1 MAASSSSPAS
11 SMSLLPPSS
20 PPSSHTSSYTGEWE
34 YDVFLCFRGD
44 TRFGFTSHLMKALTD
59 KQIKT
64 FIDNKLEKTE
74 SIDELISI
82 LQRSAL
88 SVVVFS
94 KKFADSVW
102 CLDEVVTIARR
113 MVEFGHRVLPVFLK
127 VDPSDVT
134 DDSGSYA
141 TTMDCKYKGRSTY
154 SEDKKRWMDALEAV
168 ANCAGHTSQAIKIE
182 SELIERIVEDV
193 QKRLIDMSPSIK
205 SANLV
210 GMGSR
215 ILELERLL
223 AIDTLDDTRIIGL
236 WGMGGVGKTTLA
248 EACYKRIISSNKG
261 IKYCFIGSIAEKCGK
276 WHGGEGM
283 VNELYSSLLSE
294 NIIDR
299 QHLDISYRRGRLSR
313 SRVFIVLD
321 DVETP
326 SQLEQILLGDV
337 IMNPAELF
345 APGSRI
351 IVTTRDKRVLDYAKA
366 MIYNVAGLN
375 DIESIE
381 LFSLRAFRQH
391 QPPHDWVD
399 LSRLAAS
406 YCRGNPLALTILGGT
421 LFGQDQHY
429 WRSFLSELKLT
440 QNPNVRD
447 ILRKSYDKLG
457 AEEKKIFLDVACLL
471 HGISRS
477 RLIGYM
483 VTMHPSAFAKVKD
496 LIDRSLLTCV
506 SGENIEV
513 HDLLK
518 EMAWNIVNE
527 ESKLQKRSRLVDPD
541 DIHKLL
547 TTLEVKYWPT
557 LLLNPFKAV
566 DTFLRRRKKRKVVDM
581 DWKGYNPLE
590 EHRTTEGISLELYK
604 AKKMYLEADA
614 FDGMNSLTFLKIWSH
629 SVLNNKIHLPYGG
642 LNSLPDG
649 LRFLQWDGYPAKS
662 LPSKFRPQYLVHLI
676 IHESPI
682 RRCWEGYDQPQLVN
696 LMVLDLSRCRNLIDI
711 PDISRSSNLEEL
723 RLSKCES
730 LVEVPSHV
738 QYLTKLIT
746 LDLRDCINLKL
757 LPPKLD
763 SKLLKHVRMSECLK
777 VMHCPEMN
785 SKELVK
791 LDLDETSL
799 VELPNAIYNV
809 KKDGVLRL
817 YGKNI
822 TKFPAITTSL
832 KKYMLGHTSIREMD
846 YHHHQGSSDLV
857 LPRFAKLGLY
867 GNSQL
872 KSLPKSVWNMVS
884 NSLVIYGSP
893 LIESLPEILEPVN
906 GLTYLSI
913 WNCGGLKTL
922 PSNFGNIKSLTWLY
936 LSSSGITSLPSSI
949 QELQQ
954 LTVIDLRD
962 CRSLVSIPSGIHKL
976 PKLSDLCL
984 KGCVS
989 IRSLPSSI
997 YKLSKLSSLSLKGCV
1012 SIRSLPELPPNL
1024 KELDVSGCKSLQA
1037 LPSNTFSGKKNTLQ
1051 EDEERKQKTSQN
1063 QAREASLPLSLKVL
1077 NAYGCKSLRTL
1088 SSCIQNHNLSQIKWN
1103 FGDCVKL
1110 DLDMCSMLF
1119 NKFIDDVMNSA
1130 ANYSPWLLLPTK
1142 YDTVNAGKNGS
1153 SDNNSLA
1160 TTTFSHPQNLKGLI
1174 YYTFLHDD
1182 CFTDCVSCLPRA
1194 ALSVECH
1201 SPNAN
1206 GVGKGTFLSYC
1217 YCLSSYDNKEDPSKP
1232 RSYLLVW
1239 YDWDVMRK
1247 EIMNVATAKFKFQ
1260 ATYEGYSQQGGKVQ
1274 VPILITSCGVIPV
1287 YRGSLEGD
1295 KEITVKMNWVEN

>member
-102 CLDEVVTIARR
+102 CLDEV
-113 MVEFGHRVLPVFLK
+113 
-127 VDPSDVT
+127 
-134 DDSGSYA
+134 
-141 TTMDCKYKGRSTY
+141 
-154 SEDKKRWMDALEAV
+154 
-168 ANCAGHTSQAIKIE
+168 
-182 SELIERIVEDV
+182 
-193 QKRLIDMSPSIK
+193 
-205 SANLV
+205 
-210 GMGSR
+210 
-215 ILELERLL
+215 
-223 AIDTLDDTRIIGL
+223 
-236 WGMGGVGKTTLA
+236 
-248 EACYKRIISSNKG
+248 
-261 IKYCFIGSIAEKCGK
+261 
-276 WHGGEGM
+276 
-283 VNELYSSLLSE
+283 
-294 NIIDR
+294 
-299 QHLDISYRRGRLSR
+299 
-313 SRVFIVLD
+313 
-321 DVETP
+321 
-326 SQLEQILLGDV
+326 ILLGDV

-763 SKLLKHVRMSECLK
+763 SK
-777 VMHCPEMN
+777 
-785 SKELVK
+785 
-791 LDLDETSL
+791 
-799 VELPNAIYNV
+799 
-809 KKDGVLRL
+809 
-817 YGKNI
+817 
-822 TKFPAITTSL
+822 
-832 KKYMLGHTSIREMD
+832 
-846 YHHHQGSSDLV
+846 
-857 LPRFAKLGLY
+857 
-867 GNSQL
+867 
-872 KSLPKSVWNMVS
+872 
-884 NSLVIYGSP
+884 
-893 LIESLPEILEPVN
+893 
-906 GLTYLSI
+906 
-913 WNCGGLKTL
+913 
-922 PSNFGNIKSLTWLY
+922 
-936 LSSSGITSLPSSI
+936 
-949 QELQQ
+949 
-954 LTVIDLRD
+954 
-962 CRSLVSIPSGIHKL
+962 SLVSIPSGIHKL

-1037 LPSNTFSGKKNTLQ
+1037 LPSNTSPTVRCCSAERLNKTAVSGKKNTLQ

-1063 QAREASLPLSLKVL
+1063 QAREASVRMIKHRSD
-1077 NAYGCKSLRTL
+1077 AYADDLERVHDGG
-1088 SSCIQNHNLSQIKWN
+1088 NLW
-1103 FGDCVKL
+1103 
-1110 DLDMCSMLF
+1110 
-1119 NKFIDDVMNSA
+1119 
-1130 ANYSPWLLLPTK
+1130 
-1142 YDTVNAGKNGS
+1142 
-1153 SDNNSLA
+1153 
-1160 TTTFSHPQNLKGLI
+1160 
-1174 YYTFLHDD
+1174 
-1182 CFTDCVSCLPRA
+1182 
-1194 ALSVECH
+1194 
-1201 SPNAN
+1201 
-1206 GVGKGTFLSYC
+1206 
-1217 YCLSSYDNKEDPSKP
+1217 
-1232 RSYLLVW
+1232 
-1239 YDWDVMRK
+1239 
-1247 EIMNVATAKFKFQ
+1247 
-1260 ATYEGYSQQGGKVQ
+1260 
-1274 VPILITSCGVIPV
+1274 
-1287 YRGSLEGD
+1287 
-1295 KEITVKMNWVEN
+1295 

>member
-102 CLDEVVTIARR
+102 CLDEV
-113 MVEFGHRVLPVFLK
+113 
-127 VDPSDVT
+127 
-134 DDSGSYA
+134 
-141 TTMDCKYKGRSTY
+141 
-154 SEDKKRWMDALEAV
+154 
-168 ANCAGHTSQAIKIE
+168 
-182 SELIERIVEDV
+182 
-193 QKRLIDMSPSIK
+193 
-205 SANLV
+205 
-210 GMGSR
+210 
-215 ILELERLL
+215 
-223 AIDTLDDTRIIGL
+223 
-236 WGMGGVGKTTLA
+236 
-248 EACYKRIISSNKG
+248 
-261 IKYCFIGSIAEKCGK
+261 
-276 WHGGEGM
+276 
-283 VNELYSSLLSE
+283 
-294 NIIDR
+294 
-299 QHLDISYRRGRLSR
+299 
-313 SRVFIVLD
+313 
-321 DVETP
+321 
-326 SQLEQILLGDV
+326 ILLGDV

-527 ESKLQKRSRLVDPD
+527 ESKLQKRSSGMD
-541 DIHKLL
+541 
-547 TTLEVKYWPT
+547 TLQNLSHQNFV
-557 LLLNPFKAV
+557 LN
-566 DTFLRRRKKRKVVDM
+566 TSS
-581 DWKGYNPLE
+581 
-590 EHRTTEGISLELYK
+590 ISLYTK
-604 AKKMYLEADA
+604 
-614 FDGMNSLTFLKIWSH
+614 
-629 SVLNNKIHLPYGG
+629 
-642 LNSLPDG
+642 
-649 LRFLQWDGYPAKS
+649 
-662 LPSKFRPQYLVHLI
+662 
-676 IHESPI
+676 
-682 RRCWEGYDQPQLVN
+682 
-696 LMVLDLSRCRNLIDI
+696 
-711 PDISRSSNLEEL
+711 
-723 RLSKCES
+723 
-730 LVEVPSHV
+730 V
-738 QYLTKLIT
+738 QFE
-746 LDLRDCINLKL
+746 D
-757 LPPKLD
+757 
-763 SKLLKHVRMSECLK
+763 VG
-777 VMHCPEMN
+777 
-785 SKELVK
+785 
-791 LDLDETSL
+791 
-799 VELPNAIYNV
+799 
-809 KKDGVLRL
+809 KD
-817 YGKNI
+817 
-822 TKFPAITTSL
+822 
-832 KKYMLGHTSIREMD
+832 M
-846 YHHHQGSSDLV
+846 
-857 LPRFAKLGLY
+857 
-867 GNSQL
+867 
-872 KSLPKSVWNMVS
+872 
-884 NSLVIYGSP
+884 
-893 LIESLPEILEPVN
+893 
-906 GLTYLSI
+906 
-913 WNCGGLKTL
+913 
-922 PSNFGNIKSLTWLY
+922 IK
-936 LSSSGITSLPSSI
+936 
-949 QELQQ
+949 
-954 LTVIDLRD
+954 
-962 CRSLVSIPSGIHKL
+962 SLVSIPSGIHKL

-1037 LPSNTFSGKKNTLQ
+1037 LPSNTSPTVRCCSAERLNKTAVSGKKNTLQ

>member
-1 MAASSSSPAS
+1 MASSSSPAS

-20 PPSSHTSSYTGEWE
+20 LPSSHTSSYVGEWE

-44 TRFGFTSHLMKALTD
+44 TRFGFTSHLMKALSD
-59 KQIKT
+59 NQIKT

-94 KKFADSVW
+94 EKFADSIS

-113 MVEFGHRVLPVFLK
+113 MSKFGHRVLPVFCK

-141 TTMDCKYKGRSTY
+141 TTIDREYKDRSTY
-154 SEDKKRWMDALEAV
+154 SEDKKRWMDALKAV

-182 SELIERIVEDV
+182 SDLIEAIVKDV
-193 QKRLIDMSPSIK
+193 QKRLEDMSPSIK

-215 ILELERLL
+215 ILEVERLL
-223 AIDTLDDTRIIGL
+223 AMDTLDDTRIIGL

-294 NIIDR
+294 NIVDR
-299 QHLDISYRRGRLSR
+299 QYLDISYRRGRLSR

-391 QPPHDWVD
+391 QPSHDWVD
-399 LSRLAAS
+399 LSHLAAS
-406 YCRGNPLALTILGGT
+406 YCVGNPLALIILGGA

-429 WRSFLSELKLT
+429 WRSFLSELKLI
-440 QNPNVRD
+440 QNPNVGD
-447 ILRKSYDKLG
+447 ILTKSYDKLG
-457 AEEKKIFLDVACLL
+457 TEEKKIFLDVACLL

-483 VTMHPSAFAKVKD
+483 VTMHPSAYAKVKD

-506 SGENIEV
+506 SGEIEEKIVV

-527 ESKLQKRSRLVDPD
+527 EPKLHKRSRLVDPD

-547 TTLEVKYWPT
+547 TTREVRYWPT
-557 LLLNPFKAV
+557 LLLNPFKV
-566 DTFLRRRKKRKVVDM
+566 GETFLRRRKKRKVIDM

-590 EHRTTEGISLELYK
+590 EHRTTEGISLDMTK

-629 SVLNNKIHLPYGG
+629 YVLNNKIHFPYGG

-649 LRFLQWDGYPAKS
+649 LRWLEWFGYPAKS
-662 LPSKFRPQYLVHLI
+662 LPSKFCPQHLVHLI
-676 IHESPI
+676 IRYSPI
-682 RRCWEGYDQPQLVN
+682 QRCWEGYDQPQLVN
-696 LMVLDLSRCRNLIDI
+696 LMVLDLSCCRNLIAI
-711 PDISRSSNLEEL
+711 PNISRSSNLEEL
-723 RLSKCES
+723 LLSECKS

-746 LDLRDCINLKL
+746 LDLSYCKNLKR

-763 SKLLKHVRMSECLK
+763 SKLLKHVRMSKCFK
-777 VMHCPEMN
+777 VMHCPEIN
-785 SKELVK
+785 SKELVV
-791 LDLDETSL
+791 LNLYETSL

-809 KKDGVLRL
+809 KKDGVLYL

-822 TKFPAITTSL
+822 TKFPAVTTSL
-832 KKYMLGHTSIREMD
+832 KEYQLGHTSIREMD
-846 YHHHQGSSDLV
+846 LHDYHQASSEL
-857 LPRFAKLGLY
+857 LPRFRELHLF

-872 KSLPKSVWNMVS
+872 KSLPESVWSMVS
-884 NSLVIYGSP
+884 YRLRICGNP
-893 LIESLPEILEPVN
+893 LIESLPEISEPVN
-906 GLTYLSI
+906 GLTDLHI
-913 WNCGGLKTL
+913 TNCGGLKSL
-922 PSNFGNIKSLTWLY
+922 PSNLGNIKSLTWLD
-936 LSSSGITSLPSSI
+936 LSETGITSLPSSI

-954 LTVIDLRD
+954 LTSIDLR
-962 CRSLVSIPSGIHKL
+962 CCKSLVSIPSGIHKL
-976 PKLSDLCL
+976 SKLSNLDLQ
-984 KGCVS
+984 GCVS
-989 IRSLPSSI
+989 
-997 YKLSKLSSLSLKGCV
+997 V
-1012 SIRSLPELPPNL
+1012 RSLPELPPNL
-1024 KELDVSGCKSLQA
+1024 ERLDRYNLVCSRSEIPDWFTYKSEDCIVKVELPLLKHSDQPMLKAIAFGFVYFLQHGHGYHPVDMECECEVDNTTVASWSFDILVYNVNESL
-1037 LPSNTFSGKKNTLQ
+1037 SGKL
-1051 EDEERKQKTSQN
+1051 
-1063 QAREASLPLSLKVL
+1063 
-1077 NAYGCKSLRTL
+1077 
-1088 SSCIQNHNLSQIKWN
+1088 
-1103 FGDCVKL
+1103 
-1110 DLDMCSMLF
+1110 
-1119 NKFIDDVMNSA
+1119 
-1130 ANYSPWLLLPTK
+1130 WL
-1142 YDTVNAGKNGS
+1142 AF
-1153 SDNNSLA
+1153 DNNL
-1160 TTTFSHPQNLKGLI
+1160 LG
-1174 YYTFLHDD
+1174 
-1182 CFTDCVSCLPRA
+1182 
-1194 ALSVECH
+1194 H
-1201 SPNAN
+1201 SPCE
-1206 GVGKGTFLSYC
+1206 GKGDEAWHVKYAGLAVS
-1217 YCLSSYDNKEDPSKP
+1217 
-1232 RSYLLVW
+1232 
-1239 YDWDVMRK
+1239 
-1247 EIMNVATAKFKFQ
+1247 FKFRFSEE
-1260 ATYEGYSQQGGKVQ
+1260 AK
-1274 VPILITSCGVIPV
+1274 IKACGVSLV
-1287 YRGSLEGD
+1287 Y
-1295 KEITVKMNWVEN
+1295 

>member
-1 MAASSSSPAS
+1 MASSSSPAS

-20 PPSSHTSSYTGEWE
+20 LPSSHTSSYVGEWE

-44 TRFGFTSHLMKALTD
+44 TRFGFTSHLMKALSD
-59 KQIKT
+59 NQIKT

-94 KKFADSVW
+94 EKFADSIS

-113 MVEFGHRVLPVFLK
+113 MSKFGHRVLPVFCK

-141 TTMDCKYKGRSTY
+141 TTIDREYKDRSTY
-154 SEDKKRWMDALEAV
+154 SEDKKRWMDALKAV

-182 SELIERIVEDV
+182 SDLIEAIVKDV
-193 QKRLIDMSPSIK
+193 QKRLEDMSPSIK

-215 ILELERLL
+215 ILEVERLL
-223 AIDTLDDTRIIGL
+223 AMDTLDDTRIIGL

-294 NIIDR
+294 NIVDR
-299 QHLDISYRRGRLSR
+299 QYLDISYRRGRLSR

-391 QPPHDWVD
+391 QPSHDWVD
-399 LSRLAAS
+399 LSHLAAS
-406 YCRGNPLALTILGGT
+406 YCVGNPLALIILGGA

-429 WRSFLSELKLT
+429 WRSFLSELKLI
-440 QNPNVRD
+440 QNPNVGD
-447 ILRKSYDKLG
+447 ILTKSYDKLG
-457 AEEKKIFLDVACLL
+457 TEEKKIFLDVACLL

-483 VTMHPSAFAKVKD
+483 VTMHPSAYAKVKD

-506 SGENIEV
+506 SGEIEEKIVV

-527 ESKLQKRSRLVDPD
+527 EPKLHKRSRLVDPD

-547 TTLEVKYWPT
+547 TTRE
-557 LLLNPFKAV
+557 
-566 DTFLRRRKKRKVVDM
+566 
-581 DWKGYNPLE
+581 
-590 EHRTTEGISLELYK
+590 
-604 AKKMYLEADA
+604 
-614 FDGMNSLTFLKIWSH
+614 
-629 SVLNNKIHLPYGG
+629 
-642 LNSLPDG
+642 
-649 LRFLQWDGYPAKS
+649 
-662 LPSKFRPQYLVHLI
+662 
-676 IHESPI
+676 
-682 RRCWEGYDQPQLVN
+682 PQLVN
-696 LMVLDLSRCRNLIDI
+696 LMVLDLSCCRNLIAI
-711 PDISRSSNLEEL
+711 PNISRSSNLEEL
-723 RLSKCES
+723 LLSECKS

-746 LDLRDCINLKL
+746 LDLSYCKNLKR

-763 SKLLKHVRMSECLK
+763 SKLLKHVRMSKCFK
-777 VMHCPEMN
+777 VMHCPEIN
-785 SKELVK
+785 SKELVV
-791 LDLDETSL
+791 LNLYETSL

-809 KKDGVLRL
+809 KKDGVLYL

-822 TKFPAITTSL
+822 TKFPAVTTSL
-832 KKYMLGHTSIREMD
+832 KEYQLGHTSIREMD
-846 YHHHQGSSDLV
+846 LHDYHQASSEL
-857 LPRFAKLGLY
+857 LPRFRELHLF

-872 KSLPKSVWNMVS
+872 KSLPESVWSMVS
-884 NSLVIYGSP
+884 YRLRICGNP
-893 LIESLPEILEPVN
+893 LIESLPEISEPVN
-906 GLTYLSI
+906 GLTDLHI
-913 WNCGGLKTL
+913 TNCGGLKSL
-922 PSNFGNIKSLTWLY
+922 PSNLGNIKSLTWLD
-936 LSSSGITSLPSSI
+936 LSETGITSLPSSI

-954 LTVIDLRD
+954 LTSIDLR
-962 CRSLVSIPSGIHKL
+962 CCKSLVSIPSGIHKL
-976 PKLSDLCL
+976 SKLSNLDLQ
-984 KGCVS
+984 GCVS
-989 IRSLPSSI
+989 
-997 YKLSKLSSLSLKGCV
+997 V
-1012 SIRSLPELPPNL
+1012 RSLPELPPNL
-1024 KELDVSGCKSLQA
+1024 ERLDRYNLVCSRSEIPDWFTYKSEDCIVKVELPLLKHSDQPMLKAIAFGFVYFLQHGHGYHPVDMECECEVDNTTVASWSFDILVYNVNESL
-1037 LPSNTFSGKKNTLQ
+1037 SGKLWLAFDNNLLGHSPC
-1051 EDEERKQKTSQN
+1051 EDLACLSEMILDCCTSLGSLPDTIHKLPDLHILHLFGCCQLIYLP
-1063 QAREASLPLSLKVL
+1063 QLPLSLKVL

>member
-1 MAASSSSPAS
+1 MAAASSSSPAS

-20 PPSSHTSSYTGEWE
+20 PPSSHSSSYTGEWE

-44 TRFGFTSHLMKALTD
+44 DTRFGFTSHLMKALSD
-59 KQIKT
+59 NQIKT

-94 KKFADSVW
+94 EKFADSIS
-102 CLDEVVTIARR
+102 CLEEVVTIARR
-113 MVEFGHRVLPVFLK
+113 MVEFGHRVLPVFWK
-127 VDPSDVT
+127 VDPTDVT
-134 DDSGSYA
+134 NDSGSYA
-141 TTMDCKYKGRSTY
+141 TTIDREYKGKSTY
-154 SEDKKRWMDALEAV
+154 SEDKKEWMDALKAV

-182 SELIERIVEDV
+182 SDLIEAIVKDV

-215 ILELERLL
+215 VLEVERLL
-223 AIDTLDDTRIIGL
+223 AMDILDDTRIIGL

-299 QHLDISYRRGRLSR
+299 QNLGISFRRERLSR

-326 SQLEQILLGDV
+326 SQLEQILLVDV

-375 DIESIE
+375 DIESIQ

-406 YCRGNPLALTILGGT
+406 YCVGNPLALIILGGA

-429 WRSFLSELKLT
+429 WRSFLSELKLI
-440 QNPNVRD
+440 QNPNVGD
-447 ILRKSYDKLG
+447 ILMKSYDKLG
-457 AEEKKIFLDVACLL
+457 TEEKKIFLDVACLL

-477 RLIGYM
+477 RLIAYM
-483 VTMHPSAFAKVKD
+483 VTMHPSAYAKVKD

-506 SGENIEV
+506 SGEKIVV

-527 ESKLQKRSRLVDPD
+527 EPTLHKRSRLVDPD

-547 TTLEVKYWPT
+547 TT
-557 LLLNPFKAV
+557 
-566 DTFLRRRKKRKVVDM
+566 R
-581 DWKGYNPLE
+581 E
-590 EHRTTEGISLELYK
+590 EHRTTEGISLDLSK
-604 AKKMYLEADA
+604 AKEMYLEADA
-614 FDGMNSLTFLKIWSH
+614 FDGMNFLTVLKFIGDPSRK
-629 SVLNNKIHLPYGG
+629 KIHLPYGG

-649 LRFLQWDGYPAKS
+649 LRFLQWGGYPSKS

-676 IHESPI
+676 INKSPI

-696 LMVLDLSRCRNLIDI
+696 LIVLDLSNCINLIAI
-711 PDISRSSNLEEL
+711 PNISRSSNLEEL
-723 RLSKCES
+723 LLYQCES

-738 QYLTKLIT
+738 QYLTKIIT
-746 LDLRDCINLKL
+746 LDLRGCINLKR

-763 SKLLKHVRMSECLK
+763 SKLLKHVRMSNCLK
-777 VMHCPEMN
+777 VTHCPEMN
-785 SKELVK
+785 SRELEE
-791 LDLDETSL
+791 LDLYETSL

-809 KKDGVLRL
+809 KKDGVLSL

-822 TKFPAITTSL
+822 TKFPAVTTSL
-832 KKYMLGHTSIREMD
+832 EEYRLGHTSIREMRFD
-846 YHHHQGSSDLV
+846 NRNASDL
-857 LPRFAKLGLY
+857 PKFDQMHLY
-867 GNSQL
+867 ENSKL
-872 KSLPKSVWNMVS
+872 KSLPESVWNMVS
-884 NSLVIYGSP
+884 DSLMISGSP
-893 LIESLPEILEPVN
+893 LIESLPEISEPVN
-906 GLTYLSI
+906 GLTGLLIS
-913 WNCGGLKTL
+913 NCGGLKSL
-922 PSNFGNIKSLTWLY
+922 PSNLGNIKSLKKLY
-936 LSSSGITSLPSSI
+936 LLSSGITSLPSSI

-954 LTVIDLRD
+954 LTSIDLND
-962 CRSLVSIPSGIHKL
+962 CRSLVSIPN
-976 PKLSDLCL
+976 
-984 KGCVS
+984 S
-989 IRSLPSSI
+989 ILE
-997 YKLSKLSSLSLKGCV
+997 LSKLSRLDLEGCV

-1024 KELDVSGCKSLQA
+1024 KKLDVSGCKSLQA
-1037 LPSNTFSGKKNTLQ
+1037 LPSNTGKLLHLESLMFDDCPQ
-1051 EDEERKQKTSQN
+1051 LDQN
-1063 QAREASLPLSLKVL
+1063 LPAELVANFLAHASLV
-1077 NAYGCKSLRTL
+1077 
-1088 SSCIQNHNLSQIKWN
+1088 
-1103 FGDCVKL
+1103 
-1110 DLDMCSMLF
+1110 
-1119 NKFIDDVMNSA
+1119 
-1130 ANYSPWLLLPTK
+1130 
-1142 YDTVNAGKNGS
+1142 
-1153 SDNNSLA
+1153 
-1160 TTTFSHPQNLKGLI
+1160 
-1174 YYTFLHDD
+1174 
-1182 CFTDCVSCLPRA
+1182 
-1194 ALSVECH
+1194 
-1201 SPNAN
+1201 
-1206 GVGKGTFLSYC
+1206 
-1217 YCLSSYDNKEDPSKP
+1217 SSYRKVYNK
-1232 RSYLLVW
+1232 LVFCPF
-1239 YDWDVMRK
+1239 VSR
-1247 EIMNVATAKFKFQ
+1247 V
-1260 ATYEGYSQQGGKVQ
+1260 
-1274 VPILITSCGVIPV
+1274 
-1287 YRGSLEGD
+1287 
-1295 KEITVKMNWVEN
+1295 

>member
-1 MAASSSSPAS
+1 
-11 SMSLLPPSS
+11 MSLLPPSS
-20 PPSSHTSSYTGEWE
+20 PPSSHSSSYTGEWE

-44 TRFGFTSHLMKALTD
+44 DTRFGFTSHLMKALSD
-59 KQIKT
+59 NQIKT

-94 KKFADSVW
+94 EKFADSIS
-102 CLDEVVTIARR
+102 CLEEVVTIARR
-113 MVEFGHRVLPVFLK
+113 MVEFGHRVLPVFWK
-127 VDPSDVT
+127 VDPTDVT
-134 DDSGSYA
+134 NDSGSY
-141 TTMDCKYKGRSTY
+141 
-154 SEDKKRWMDALEAV
+154 DKKEWMDALKAV

-182 SELIERIVEDV
+182 SDLIEAIVKDV

-215 ILELERLL
+215 VLEVERLL
-223 AIDTLDDTRIIGL
+223 AMDILDDTRIIGL

-299 QHLDISYRRGRLSR
+299 QNLGISFRRERLSR

-326 SQLEQILLGDV
+326 SQLEQILLVDV

-375 DIESIE
+375 DIESIQ

-406 YCRGNPLALTILGGT
+406 YCVGNPLALIILGGA

-429 WRSFLSELKLT
+429 WRSFLSELKLI
-440 QNPNVRD
+440 QNPNVGD
-447 ILRKSYDKLG
+447 ILMKSYDKLG
-457 AEEKKIFLDVACLL
+457 TEEKKIFLDVACLL

-477 RLIGYM
+477 RLIAYM
-483 VTMHPSAFAKVKD
+483 VTMHPSAYAKVKD

-506 SGENIEV
+506 SGEKIVV

-527 ESKLQKRSRLVDPD
+527 EPTLHKRSRLVDPD

-547 TTLEVKYWPT
+547 TTREVKYWPT

-581 DWKGYNPLE
+581 DWKCYNPLE
-590 EHRTTEGISLELYK
+590 EHRTTEGISLDLSK
-604 AKKMYLEADA
+604 AKEMYL
-614 FDGMNSLTFLKIWSH
+614 
-629 SVLNNKIHLPYGG
+629 KIHLPYGG

-649 LRFLQWDGYPAKS
+649 LRFLQWGGYPSKS

-676 IHESPI
+676 INKSPI

-696 LMVLDLSRCRNLIDI
+696 LIVLDLSNCINLIAI
-711 PDISRSSNLEEL
+711 PNISRSSNLEEL
-723 RLSKCES
+723 LLYQCES

-738 QYLTKLIT
+738 QYLTKIIT
-746 LDLRDCINLKL
+746 LDLRGCINLKR

-763 SKLLKHVRMSECLK
+763 SKLLKHVRMSNCLK
-777 VMHCPEMN
+777 VTHCPEMN
-785 SKELVK
+785 SRELEE
-791 LDLDETSL
+791 LDLYETSL

-809 KKDGVLRL
+809 KKDGVLSL

-822 TKFPAITTSL
+822 TKFPAVTTSL
-832 KKYMLGHTSIREMD
+832 EEYRLGHTSIREMDLHD

-857 LPRFAKLGLY
+857 LPRFGGLNLY
-867 GNSQL
+867 ENSQL
-872 KSLPKSVWNMVS
+872 KSLPESVWNMVS
-884 NSLVIYGSP
+884 YGLVIRGSP

-906 GLTYLSI
+906 GLSRLLI
-913 WNCGGLKTL
+913 MNCGGLKSL
-922 PSNFGNIKSLTWLY
+922 PSNLGNIKSLTWLY
-936 LSSSGITSLPSSI
+936 LSNTGITSLPFSI

-954 LTVIDLRD
+954 LTEVDLSD
-962 CRSLVSIPSGIHKL
+962 CKSLVSIPSFPSCPIL
-976 PKLSDLCL
+976 Y
-984 KGCVS
+984 
-989 IRSLPSSI
+989 IR
-997 YKLSKLSSLSLKGCV
+997 GCV

-1024 KELDVSGCKSLQA
+1024 EILDVSGCKSLQA
-1037 LPSNTFSGKKNTLQ
+1037 LPSNTGKLLHLEFLDFDDCPQLDKNLPA
-1051 EDEERKQKTSQN
+1051 ELVAN
-1063 QAREASLPLSLKVL
+1063 FLAHASLV
-1077 NAYGCKSLRTL
+1077 
-1088 SSCIQNHNLSQIKWN
+1088 
-1103 FGDCVKL
+1103 
-1110 DLDMCSMLF
+1110 
-1119 NKFIDDVMNSA
+1119 
-1130 ANYSPWLLLPTK
+1130 
-1142 YDTVNAGKNGS
+1142 
-1153 SDNNSLA
+1153 
-1160 TTTFSHPQNLKGLI
+1160 
-1174 YYTFLHDD
+1174 
-1182 CFTDCVSCLPRA
+1182 
-1194 ALSVECH
+1194 
-1201 SPNAN
+1201 
-1206 GVGKGTFLSYC
+1206 
-1217 YCLSSYDNKEDPSKP
+1217 SSYRQVYNKLGSELPEWFTYKSENPKMVEDCIVKAIAFGVVGFPQPMLKAIAFGVVGFPQPDYSRIFTGCECKVDNTTVASWSFNYLWDECVNQGLSEKLWLVFDNDLLGDSHCKGEGDEAWYVKYAGLAVSFEFLCSKEEKI
-1232 RSYLLVW
+1232 
-1239 YDWDVMRK
+1239 K
-1247 EIMNVATAKFKFQ
+1247 A
-1260 ATYEGYSQQGGKVQ
+1260 
-1274 VPILITSCGVIPV
+1274 CGV
-1287 YRGSLEGD
+1287 SLLY
-1295 KEITVKMNWVEN
+1295 